1 MQTKSASNFFCFR
14 AAITDL
20 LITLIYYFL
29 FFLISYQEGF
39 QPFRYYLFRISTDIR
54 YQILSFQDLQKYKA
68 QKIVEFSFLVF
79 LANLFKKIAS
89 KSYCT
94 MKMVLLNGQNN
105 FYVIMSSYVEGHMP
119 KKIQDQIHVFSQLPG
134 LQNMHVCWKIF
145 CRSIFV
151 IIFRRKQFLG
161 SPYFLIF

>member
-1 MQTKSASNFFCFR
+1 MQKNSSSNFLCFR
-14 AAITDL
+14 AAIMDL
-20 LITLIYYFL
+20 LIALIYYFF

-79 LANLFKKIAS
+79 LANLFKKIAFRT
-89 KSYCT
+89 YCT

-105 FYVIMSSYVEGHMP
+105 FYVIMSSYVEGHVP
-119 KKIQDQIHVFSQLPG
+119 KKIQDQIHVFSWFPG
-134 LQNMHVCWKIF
+134 LQNMHICWKIF
-145 CRSIFV
+145 CRAIFV
-151 IIFRRKQFLG
+151 IIFRKKQFLG